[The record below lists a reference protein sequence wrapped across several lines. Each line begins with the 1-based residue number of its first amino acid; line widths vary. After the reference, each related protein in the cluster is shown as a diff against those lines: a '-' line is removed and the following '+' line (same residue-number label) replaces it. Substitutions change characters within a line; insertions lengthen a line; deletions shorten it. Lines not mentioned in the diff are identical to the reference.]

1 MDHSRASKSLT
12 NVKVNL
18 FFYFILLILS
28 FFSRTIFL
36 SNLGDDFMGLVGTL
50 QNILSFLN
58 LVELGVGTAIGY
70 VLYKPIYDK
79 DSIKINEIISIFG
92 YLYKRIG
99 QLLII
104 LGIILAFFIPL
115 IFSKTDFSDAGILF
129 AYFSFLISS
138 LIGYFANYQQALLSA
153 DQKNYVVT
161 VYYQS
166 VFIVKTLIQMT
177 LSYYTKNYYLWIAV
191 EVPFAIIF
199 SILLNK
205 KIKEV
210 YPWLSASKQAG
221 KDLLKKYPEIVKY
234 TKQLFV
240 HRIAYFIQYQSSSI
254 LIYSFVSLKI
264 VAYYINYT
272 IIINKL
278 SSLAAGMMDGTG
290 AGVGNL
296 IAEGDKKKI
305 ISTYWELMSFRYF
318 ISGILVF
325 ALYYLMEPFISLWLG
340 KEYVLGETVLI
351 LILANIYIS
360 QTRNIND
367 IFINGYGLFNYVWA
381 PVAEALIS
389 ILGSIIAGH
398 YLGLPGVLLGP
409 VLGLLLIVGLW
420 KPYFLYSKGF
430 KISLWPY
437 WRTIFKFL
445 AITAIAWVASAFIL
459 KFITINP
466 ENGYLQWTIYA
477 ICVTGIFSVLLFAL
491 MYISEPGMRKFFTR
505 IKKLKILS
513 I

>member
-1 MDHSRASKSLT
+1 MSDSRASKSMT

-18 FFYFILLILS
+18 VFYFFLLILS
-28 FFSRTIFL
+28 FFSRSIFL
-36 SNLGDDFMGLVGTL
+36 SSLGDDFMGLIGTL

-70 VLYKPIYDK
+70 VLYKPLFDK
-79 DSIKINEIISIFG
+79 DTVKINEIISIFG

-99 QLLII
+99 QLII
-104 LGIILAFFIPL
+104 LLGIILAFFLPL
-115 IFSKTDFSDAGILF
+115 IFTGTDFSNGGILF

-138 LIGYFANYQQALLSA
+138 LIGYFANYQQTLLSA
-153 DQKNYVVT
+153 DQKNYVIT
-161 VYYQS
+161 IYFQS
-166 VFIVKTLIQMT
+166 AFIAKTLIQMA
-177 LSYYTKNYYLWIAV
+177 LSYYTNNYIFWIAV
-191 EVPFAIIF
+191 ELPFAVLF
-199 SILLNK
+199 SILLNR
-205 KIKEV
+205 KIKKV

-221 KDLLKKYPEIVKY
+221 KDLLNKYPEIVKY

-240 HRIAYFIQYQSSSI
+240 HRIAFFIQYQSSSI

-272 IIINKL
+272 IIVNKL
-278 SSLAAGMMDGTG
+278 SSLTAGMMDGTG

-305 ISTYWELMSFRYF
+305 IGTYWELMSFRYF
-318 ISGILVF
+318 IGGVLIF
-325 ALYYLMEPFISLWLG
+325 ALYYLIDPFVVLWLG
-340 KEYVLGETVLI
+340 REYVLEYSVLL

-360 QTRNIND
+360 QTRTIND

-389 ILGSIIAGH
+389 VLLSIAGGI
-398 YLGLPGVLLGP
+398 YLGLPGVLIGP
-409 VLGLLLIVGLW
+409 VVSMLLIVGIW

-430 KISLWPY
+430 KISVWPY
-437 WRTIFKFL
+437 WRSIFKFL
-445 AITAIAWVASAFIL
+445 LIFAVAWGFSAFIL
-459 KFITINP
+459 KFVKINP

-477 ICVTGIFSVLLFAL
+477 ICVTTIFSVAHFAL
-491 MYISEPGMRKFFTR
+491 MYLFEPGMRKFFKR
-505 IKKLKILS
+505 IKKIKFLS